1 MNRNNLCQYVVT
13 GGVVVVM
20 LYIVLRLES
29 VYIVDGPQKVSNSTV
44 TYTEW
49 EFYRD
54 QCVAIGGKYVVSAL
68 GYEDCLY

>member
-29 VYIVDGPQKVSNSTV
+29 VYIVDGPQKLDDNTLI
-44 TYTEW
+44 YW
-49 EFYRD
+49 ELYRD
-54 QCVAIGGKYVVSAL
+54 QCVMIGGKYVVSAL